1 MCRVSFFSTIHSLR
15 YRSQEWAW
23 CKVTCD
29 SSKGSGWLADSS
41 WVSGPYTEVIS
52 CATRHQ
58 ELKVCH
64 FCPIRRDIHQG
75 LWVVV
80 DSTSYHCK
88 VLNIRTID
96 AVPRRH
102 GPVTLAYCPH
112 LDVYS
117 SRRTWSWGGKS
128 LAIKSFL
135 SVELSHCTLDVMY
148 LLITCK
154 TRKHA
159 LKKTNCITSIYYI

>member
-1 MCRVSFFSTIHSLR
+1 MLNSVWTVHFLHKTLTTV
-15 YRSQEWAW
+15 RSREWAW

-58 ELKVCH
+58 EIKVCH
-64 FCPIRRDIHQG
+64 VCPIRRDFHQG

-80 DSTSYHCK
+80 DSTGYQCK

-96 AVPRRH
+96 AVPRCH
-102 GPVTLAYCPH
+102 GPVTLAYCSH

-135 SVELSHCTLDVMY
+135 PVELSHDIPLYSRCNVPAYY
-148 LLITCK
+148 L
-154 TRKHA
+154 
-159 LKKTNCITSIYYI
+159 